1 MNSPLL
7 SPSDLPL
14 AAAPASPPV
23 NASGLDDGDI
33 AQLADMFRLLGDPT
47 RLKLVLACMTQQTA
61 SAGALAEAV
70 GASPSL
76 VSHHLRLLK
85 AARLVSSKRDGKQIF
100 YQISD
105 AHIQS
110 VLRDMID
117 HLQED
122 HDA

>member
-14 AAAPASPPV
+14 AAAPV
-23 NASGLDDGDI
+23 NASVLDDGDI

-85 AARLVSSKRDGKQIF
+85 AARLVTSKRDGKQIF